1 MMVVMLT
8 QMAMLILMKLTWAKY
23 GDDVDCDYVAAVA
36 VELLMMTK
44 LGMLAISTVT
54 NVANTSGT
62 SATTLVY
69 INPTRRRFLHL
80 AWLVNL
86 C

>member
-1 MMVVMLT
+1 MLT

-23 GDDVDCDYVAAVA
+23 GDDVDCEYVAAVA
-36 VELLMMTK
+36 VDPLMMTN

-54 NVANTSGT
+54 NVANNSGT
-62 SATTLVY
+62 SATTFLH

-80 AWLVNL
+80 VWLVNL